1 MALFKRK
8 TRTPKGQLSDEES
21 MARYVYLLN
30 TLPPSVI
37 EHAHETAF
45 RELPEAKRREMY
57 ERLVPF
63 MSEDEKTREA
73 EPSLL
78 ARVMQR
84 VSAGAPVGDPVTARV
99 GRDARP
105 TNMWPFSDP
114 MLGPLVAMHFL
125 MSSNITSYFTVGAGS
140 VGLASEPAWVGDLGG
155 LDASAGAGDMGMGS
169 MGGGFDGGGIGFDGG
184 GGGFDGGGG
193 F

>member
-57 ERLVPF
+57 EHLVPF

-105 TNMWPFSDP
+105 TNMWPFSEP

-155 LDASAGAGDMGMGS
+155 YSDASL
-169 MGGGFDGGGIGFDGG
+169 GGFDLGVGGAGGFDTGGFDAGG